1 MRNCVQLVC
10 RLIYL
15 LYRYRVVAV
24 PSESEPLLLSE
35 QARLE
40 IRDLIVT
47 LELPPGAVIS
57 EADLMKRLHM
67 GRTPVREAL
76 RALAHERLVDVYP
89 RRGMFVAG
97 IDARDLA
104 SLSEAREMLEPAA
117 ARLAAQRLADDDR
130 LELDH
135 LLHALDTIAGQPQGR
150 DLMALDQR
158 LHRFIYRCARN
169 PFLEGVLDD
178 YYTHAL
184 RIWFLALDRLEHLD
198 DAVLEHR
205 AILEAVRDGD
215 EQRAADTM
223 AAHIGGFETAIRRA
237 L

>member
-1 MRNCVQLVC
+1 MCG
-10 RLIYL
+10 LIY
-15 LYRYRVVAV
+15 RSAVAAL
-24 PSESEPLLLSE
+24 PADEQPELLSE
-35 QARLE
+35 LARRE

-47 LELPPGAVIS
+47 LDLPPGSVIS
-57 EADLMKRLHM
+57 EADLMKRLHL

-104 SLSEAREMLEPAA
+104 SLSEARELLEPAA
-117 ARLAAQRLADDDR
+117 AQMAAARLTDTDRVELDRLLAELADLSTAPR
-130 LELDH
+130 
-135 LLHALDTIAGQPQGR
+135 GR
-150 DLMALDQR
+150 NLIALDQR
-158 LHRFIYRCARN
+158 LHRFVYRTARN

-205 AILEAVRDGD
+205 AILESIRDGD
-215 EQRAADTM
+215 ADRAAATM
-223 AAHIGGFETAIRRA
+223 SAHIGGFEAAIRRA

>member
-1 MRNCVQLVC
+1 MSAL
-10 RLIYL
+10 
-15 LYRYRVVAV
+15 
-24 PSESEPLLLSE
+24 PLDQPELLSE
-35 QARLE
+35 QARRE

-76 RALAHERLVDVYP
+76 RALAQERLIDVYP

-97 IDARDLA
+97 VDARDLA
-104 SLSEAREMLEPAA
+104 ALSEARELMEPAA
-117 ARLAAQRLADDDR
+117 ARLAAQRLGDADR
-130 LELDH
+130 EELDV
-135 LLHALDTIAGQPQGR
+135 LLAALANISGQPAGR
-150 DLMALDQR
+150 DLISLDQR

-184 RIWFLALDRLEHLD
+184 RIWFLALDRLD
-198 DAVLEHR
+198 TVGDAVREHR

-223 AAHIGGFETAIRRA
+223 SAHIGGFETAIRRA